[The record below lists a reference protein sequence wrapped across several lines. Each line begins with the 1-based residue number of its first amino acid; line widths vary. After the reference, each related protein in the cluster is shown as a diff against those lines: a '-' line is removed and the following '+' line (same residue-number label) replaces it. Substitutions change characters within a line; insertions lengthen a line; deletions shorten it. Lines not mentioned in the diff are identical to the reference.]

1 MLIDLTATRT
11 LGDLIVLSRAN
22 RSTLSIRTST
32 TCSQVGFV
40 PRRPEAGQASIQDRV
55 VLEQITKWME
65 AGRVFE

>member
-32 TCSQVGFV
+32 CSQVGFV
-40 PRRPEAGQASIQDRV
+40 RGRSEAGQGSIQDRV
-55 VLEQITKWME
+55 VLEQITK
-65 AGRVFE
+65 